1 MKIITLIIFLFLT
14 NNASSIEV
22 NFHAWGGSNN
32 INDYIGNLR
41 EDLVDYGIDLKH
53 TKISD
58 TESSVNLIL
67 SESINKKSKVDLIW
81 INGENFQKL
90 NSNLISIHFWFIWSL
105 NRNINIVCLFFS

>member
-1 MKIITLIIFLFLT
+1 MKIITLIVFLFLS

-32 INDYIGNLR
+32 INNYIDNLR
-41 EDLVDYGIDLKH
+41 EDLVDSGIDLKH

-58 TESSVNLIL
+58 TEYSVNLII
-67 SESINKKSKVDLIW
+67 SESIDQKSKVDLIW

-90 NSNLISIHFWFIWSL
+90 KLNNLLYGPINDLNNLKFINL
-105 NRNINIVCLFFS
+105 LDL